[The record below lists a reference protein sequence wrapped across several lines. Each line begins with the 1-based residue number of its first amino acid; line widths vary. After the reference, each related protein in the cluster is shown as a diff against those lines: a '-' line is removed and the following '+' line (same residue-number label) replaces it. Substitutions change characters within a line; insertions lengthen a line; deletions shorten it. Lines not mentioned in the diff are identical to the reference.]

1 MDSLVGIK
9 YNISESDPFKF
20 GFNSIDKAGKFSL
33 YENGNALPLGFLA
46 DKDIYKVKQPANDNL
61 SSQTELFNALSE
73 QKEDYFKFYQ
83 PTILNKTNVKIEQNA
98 GSVTYR
104 ELQNNISKDITWTVD
119 VPANTQAY
127 LSLFPTDFGQL
138 ESSTAT
144 MSVNGSSQ
152 KSQINI
158 TGQYYNIGYY
168 DEPTTVTF
176 TVSFY
181 GTTAVSFMEP
191 KVVGLDTKAFER
203 SVQAIQ
209 EKGADLTAKGRKAV
223 GTVHAEKDQVLLTTI
238 PYDKGWKAYVDGKKV
253 PVQSFKKAFVSIP
266 VTKGEHTI
274 EFVYLPEGFVPGV
287 ILFIVCIGGF
297 VVYVK
302 MTNKPK
308 LALVKPKT
316 KKRKRK

>member
-1 MDSLVGIK
+1 M
-9 YNISESDPFKF
+9 
-20 GFNSIDKAGKFSL
+20 
-33 YENGNALPLGFLA
+33 YENSNALPLGFLA

-61 SSQTELFNALSE
+61 SSQSELFNALAD
-73 QKEDYFKFYQ
+73 QKQNYFKFYQ
-83 PTILNKTNVKIEQNA
+83 PTIINKNNVKIEQNA
-98 GSVTYR
+98 SSVTYR
-104 ELQNNISKDITWTVD
+104 EVQSNVAKDITWTVD

-144 MSVNGSSQ
+144 MSVNGTSQ

-168 DEPTTVTF
+168 DKPTSVTF

-191 KVVGLDTKAFER
+191 KVVGLDTTAFET

-209 EKGADLTAKGRKAV
+209 NKGADLTAKGRKAV
-223 GTVHAEKDQVLLTTI
+223 GTVNAENDQVLLTTI

-253 PVQSFKKAFVSIP
+253 PIEPFKKAFVSIP
-266 VTKGEHTI
+266 VTQGEHTI
-274 EFVYLPEGFVPGV
+274 EFVYLPEGFVLGV
-287 ILFIVCIGGF
+287 MLFIICIGGF

-302 MTNKPK
+302 VINKPR
-308 LALVKPKT
+308 LALVPP
-316 KKRKRK
+316 KKRNRKKR